1 MTPERVTIFTDAQ
14 AAIRRMASYEPGP
27 GQQYALQARKHI
39 AALRKARP
47 GITIEI
53 WWCPAHKGIAGNE
66 KADEPSKIAAEEPD
80 THGVEWLNYSDRTEV
95 RAMALPRS
103 LTNLQ
108 REISEKKRVE
118 ERQWAG
124 GRTSKTKY
132 RTPKEAGWHG
142 SWEYQEACL
151 AVLLDQD
158 GALPIRAV
166 PLLDGEPG
174 HPAVLVVPVPDT
186 DPGLPIQGVPRVESA
201 AEYPVGGG
209 GKETGSWKS
218 RWSIRD
224 PWRTRGAAGRCWTF
238 SLLQTWEREYQ
249 PRRSRHCFSLRPPSW
264 HPRTRRRGWDEL
276 PFVHLLRS
284 PPCGQRTGN
293 ASYIIPP
300 WPR

>member
-158 GALPIRAV
+158 GALLDRAV
-166 PLLDGEPG
+166 PQLDEEAA
-174 HPAVLVVPVPDT
+174 HPTMLVVPTPEPDSGA
-186 DPGLPIQGVPRVESA
+186 PLQGVPRVEGP
-201 AEYPVGGG
+201 AEDTVGRGAEGDWEVEEPVEDPGPPDGGEVRAGGTGLPLHHGCGKPRAGRGGHSERGVGGG
-209 GKETGSWKS
+209 
-218 RWSIRD
+218 
-224 PWRTRGAAGRCWTF
+224 AAGVVGGAVGGC
-238 SLLQTWEREYQ
+238 
-249 PRRSRHCFSLRPPSW
+249 
-264 HPRTRRRGWDEL
+264 
-276 PFVHLLRS
+276 
-284 PPCGQRTGN
+284 
-293 ASYIIPP
+293 
-300 WPR
+300 